1 MATDI
6 FLKPI
11 NRAAQ
16 VYTSGPSFQRTHR
29 LQFQFVLVYNLYT
42 DVVDNFL
49 SERVKYLIAYRDRLH
64 FLCNQ
69 VESPKLETDQDVFNQ
84 YNRKRVINRKVTF
97 SPVNVRMYDT
107 HDGMA
112 LKFAK
117 TLYEFEFQN
126 ARLYKESNEDVNYEQ
141 SVLIDDGQFRQ
152 THEYGM
158 RSHDPQ
164 RHRLIKSIDLYQIAG
179 GRYSKTRMVHPRLQ
193 RFDMDTFDFSSSQ
206 LVNVSLSFNY
216 ENLLFEEVNVPLAQA
231 EYDLPRLFEESAQGL
246 HDTAPPVVNEL
257 PEPPETKLEPDVP
270 TPPNT
275 VTQNS
280 NTSVAPGSNDSPI
293 KKEVTNTGN
302 SNVVGLKMSEARDT
316 PEYQEIYNDLNTLP
330 NGQPRTPNEN
340 PKTEARIQEGLVAAA
355 DKKYRNKVIN
365 GEIDPPAEAK
375 SSNYEIKGSPEEKT
389 VAKSTSENNSTSK
402 SSVSSTS
409 NTSTSKKVTLS
420 ESESASLYTANP
432 DQSAVNKLE
441 EFYEPMSDDTLLDA
455 RQVHV
460 DEQNALKERYENLTP
475 AQKEQQA
482 DIMNKSYNSHENRI
496 RVIDSELQDRK
507 HPFSRENNSIL
518 NNKGGDGYQ
527 TSISSS
533 YGDLNQD
540 SFVGVKMSGGRTP
553 VGQIKDSSGNI
564 QEVPMSEYNSLK
576 NQFVDQNDAR

>member
-1 MATDI
+1 
-6 FLKPI
+6 
-11 NRAAQ
+11 
-16 VYTSGPSFQRTHR
+16 
-29 LQFQFVLVYNLYT
+29 
-42 DVVDNFL
+42 
-49 SERVKYLIAYRDRLH
+49 
-64 FLCNQ
+64 
-69 VESPKLETDQDVFNQ
+69 
-84 YNRKRVINRKVTF
+84 
-97 SPVNVRMYDT
+97 
-107 HDGMA
+107 
-112 LKFAK
+112 
-117 TLYEFEFQN
+117 
-126 ARLYKESNEDVNYEQ
+126 
-141 SVLIDDGQFRQ
+141 
-152 THEYGM
+152 
-158 RSHDPQ
+158 
-164 RHRLIKSIDLYQIAG
+164 
-179 GRYSKTRMVHPRLQ
+179 
-193 RFDMDTFDFSSSQ
+193 
-206 LVNVSLSFNY
+206 
-216 ENLLFEEVNVPLAQA
+216 
-231 EYDLPRLFEESAQGL
+231 
-246 HDTAPPVVNEL
+246 VVNEL

>member
-49 SERVKYLIAYRDRLH
+49 SDRVKYLIAYRDRLH

-141 SVLIDDGQFRQ
+141 SVLIDDNQFRQ

-179 GRYSKTRMVHPRLQ
+179 GKYSKTRMVHPRLQ

-231 EYDLPRLFEESAQGL
+231 EYDLPRLFEESSQGL
-246 HDTAPPVVNEL
+246 YDTAPPVVNEL

-275 VTQNS
+275 VTQDS
-280 NTSVAPGSNDSPI
+280 NTSVAPGSNNSPI
-293 KKEVTNTGN
+293 KKEVTTEGAPT
-302 SNVVGLKMSEARDT
+302 VVGLDMKEARKT
-316 PEYQEIYNDLNTLP
+316 PEYQQIYNDLNTLP
-330 NGQPRTPNEN
+330 NGQQRQPNEN
-340 PKTEARIQEGLVAAA
+340 PQTQARIEKGLQEAA
-355 DKKYRNKVIN
+355 DKKYRNKVIS

-375 SSNYEIKGSPEEKT
+375 NSNYEIKGSPKETT
-389 VAKSTSENNSTSK
+389 VAKTTSENNSTSK
-402 SSVSSTS
+402 SSVSNTS
-409 NTSTSKKVTLS
+409 NSPSSKKTTLS
-420 ESESASLYTANP
+420 GSEAYSLTTANP
-432 DQSAVNKLE
+432 DQSAINKLE

-455 RQVHV
+455 RQQHV
-460 DEQNALKERYENLTP
+460 DAQNQLKQDWENTP
-475 AQKEQQA
+475 DAMKAQEA
-482 DIMNKSYNSHENRI
+482 DNFNMRYNSHENRI
-496 RVIDSELQDRK
+496 RVIDDELQDRK

-518 NNKGGDGYQ
+518 NNKGADGYQ

-540 SFVGVKMSGGRTP
+540 SFVGIKMSGGRTP

-576 NQFVDQNDAR
+576 NQFVDQNDVR